1 MARFD
6 KFGVGALIIGIILL
20 VGILH
25 FVFMTPE
32 AGGWTWSNLWSAIIV
47 AIEGGII
54 WLGIILIALGLL
66 LLLL

>member
-1 MARFD
+1 MARMD
-6 KFGVGALIIGIILL
+6 KFGIGALLIGLILL

-32 AGGWTWSNLWSAIIV
+32 AGGWTTDNIVKAIVV

-54 WLGIILIALGLL
+54 LLGLALIVLGLL

>member
-1 MARFD
+1 MVRLD
-6 KFGVGALIIGIILL
+6 KFGIGALIIGIILV

-32 AGGWTWSNLWSAIIV
+32 AGGWTTDNLVKAIIV

-54 WLGIILIALGLL
+54 WLGIILVILGLL